1 MSSDIFTFSLRQLH
15 ERLVSG
21 EISVA
26 EVTEHFLG
34 RIEALNPTL
43 NALVHVDGNHARE
56 QALLRQHLIDD
67 KTLSGPL
74 AGIPTADKD
83 LVRRQGMPT
92 GFGSNARDAEVHDDP
107 SDPMAQWVDAS
118 GALSVGKTATSEFG
132 LAGYTEPDHLPPSRN
147 PHNLD
152 HQTGGSSGGAA
163 AAVAAGLIPFAPG
176 SDGGG
181 SIRIPALS
189 CGVTGWKPTRG
200 LIPSGHGLDA
210 PGGLSVAGL
219 ITRSADDMDFI
230 AAELMTGQM
239 PTATKAP
246 ERELPG
252 RLRVGMTTASPWPVE
267 WGIGPDA
274 DSTNAYEKAIDAL
287 RSEGHIVEELAW
299 DPDRN
304 YQHYF
309 LTLWA
314 VGAANIDIAPDK
326 EGELT
331 ELTQYLR
338 AIGARTSGVE
348 YHRALRGL
356 GQFERDTIAQFSG
369 VDAVL
374 TPGLAHAAPP
384 VGYFSRDPETNF
396 RQQVEFTPWTSFV
409 NVAGLPAVAFPTL
422 FSSEGLPMGAQLIG
436 APGSDRSLISVVAKI
451 EHHVSDARVIPQL

>member
-1 MSSDIFTFSLRQLH
+1 M
-15 ERLVSG
+15 SG
-21 EISVA
+21 ELSVA

-43 NALVHVDGNHARE
+43 NALVHVDADHARE
-56 QALLRQHLIDD
+56 HAGRSQRLIDSQEI
-67 KTLSGPL
+67 TGPL

-92 GFGSNARDAEVHDDP
+92 GFGSMAREATLHSDP
-107 SDPMAQWVDAS
+107 SDPMAKWVDS
-118 GALSVGKTATSEFG
+118 VGAVSVGKTATSEFG

-152 HQTGGSSGGAA
+152 YQTGGSSGGAA

-200 LIPSGHGLDA
+200 LIPAGHGLDS
-210 PGGLSVAGL
+210 PGGLPVAGL

-230 AAELMTGQM
+230 AGELIAGQM
-239 PTATKAP
+239 PTATKAV
-246 ERELPG
+246 ERDLP
-252 RLRVGMTTASPWPVE
+252 RPLRVGVTTSSPWPE
-267 WGIGPDA
+267 NWGIGPDA
-274 DSTNAYEKAIDAL
+274 DSTAALDKAIDAL
-287 RSEGHIVEELAW
+287 RSDGHSVEELAW
-299 DPDRN
+299 EPDRN
-304 YQHYF
+304 YQQYF

-314 VGAANIDIAPDK
+314 VGAANIEIAPEK
-326 EGELT
+326 EGDLT
-331 ELTQYLR
+331 ELTRYLR

-348 YHRALRGL
+348 YHRALRSL
-356 GQFERDTIAQFSG
+356 SQFERDTISQFST
-369 VDAVL
+369 VDVVL

-384 VGYFSRDPETNF
+384 VGYFSSDPEANF

-409 NVAGLPAVAFPTL
+409 NVAGLPAVAFPTA
-422 FSSEGLPMGAQLIG
+422 FGAEGLPMGAQLIG
-436 APGSDRSLISVVAKI
+436 MPGSDRALISLVAQI
-451 EHHVSDARVIPQL
+451 EHHFSDARVIPAS